1 MTPELVVYWYYRKVS
16 QGQQAENQ
24 RQPVVNFT
32 HFLIL
37 NPDDLMQGTN
47 EPNGTQ
53 STGARDVWY
62 IKPPDTLTGV
72 FLFVEN
78 NIYHE
83 VGG

>member
-24 RQPVVNFT
+24 RQPVANFT

-37 NPDDLMQGTN
+37 NPDDYERGRMSLM
-47 EPNGTQ
+47 ER
-53 STGARDVWY
+53 SRLAHYVWY
-62 IKPPDTLTGV
+62 INYLGTLLGV

-78 NIYHE
+78 NT
-83 VGG
+83 